1 MGRGAVGYRLGL
13 VRLGSE
19 IFLGQFNQ
27 VTSNG
32 IFDQA
37 AIFKYFQFIGKI
49 KWNSVNSSLSF

>member
-1 MGRGAVGYRLGL
+1 VGYRLGL

-49 KWNSVNSSLSF
+49 KWNSVNPPLSF